1 MPIIIDKE
9 LPATKYLKYENVF
22 TMDPFKAAVQDIRP
36 LKILIMNIM
45 PDKITTE
52 NQLLRLLA
60 NTPLQLDVKLCTFKK
75 IHKSKNTPEK
85 HLSQFYYDVDD
96 IYNERFDG
104 CIITGAPLETIEESE
119 ITYIDDFRKFI
130 DWTQSN
136 VWSTFFLCFSALYGL
151 KYLHNISYSQHK
163 KIFGVYNHHINML
176 DQLVVNLPKDISLCV
191 SRCASPDFDSYQNEL
206 SKLDILMNILTDKG
220 YQPALLQDFRR
231 NIFCTSH
238 PEYTSTTLTR
248 EYYRDKEKG
257 LDPDVP
263 INHYNV
269 NSWEAYSTVLIQN
282 WINYIIY
289 QKVPF
294 NFIDN

>member
-1 MPIIIDKE
+1 MPIIIDKD

-60 NTPLQLDVKLCTFKK
+60 NTPLQIDIKLCTFKN
-75 IHKSKNTPEK
+75 IHKAKNTSEE
-85 HLSQFYYDVDD
+85 HLNQFYYDVDD
-96 IYNERFDG
+96 IYKERFDG
-104 CIITGAPLETIEESE
+104 CIITGAPLETIDESE
-119 ITYIDDFRKFI
+119 ITYIEELRKFI

-136 VWSTFFLCFSALYGL
+136 VWSTLFLCFGGLYGL
-151 KYLHNISYSQHK
+151 RYLHGIPYKQHK
-163 KIFGVYNHHINML
+163 KLFGVYQHHIQIL
-176 DQLVVNLPKDISLCV
+176 DQLVVNLPMVIDMCV
-191 SRCASPDFDSYQNEL
+191 SRCASPDFQSHRDEL
-206 SKLDILMNILTDKG
+206 NKLDILMNIQTEEG
-220 YQPALLQDFRR
+220 YQPALLKDFRR

-238 PEYTSTTLTR
+238 PEYTSSTLSK
-248 EYYRDKEKG
+248 EYYRDVERG
-257 LDPDVP
+257 LNPEVP
-263 INHYNV
+263 VNHYKV
-269 NSWEAYSTVLIQN
+269 NTWEATSTVLIQN

-294 NFIDN
+294 DFIDT